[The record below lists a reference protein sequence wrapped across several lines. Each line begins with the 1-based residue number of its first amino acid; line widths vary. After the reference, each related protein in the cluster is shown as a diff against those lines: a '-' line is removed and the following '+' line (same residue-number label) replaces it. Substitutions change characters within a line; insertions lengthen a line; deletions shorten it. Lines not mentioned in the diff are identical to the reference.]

1 MYLKWTTDN
10 FPPQAFASGAE
21 TTGLFTA
28 FLGTNSL
35 FDQLVCNR
43 DAEAKRKVGSLAAAK
58 AVFFKT
64 FIYFFLFI

>member
-58 AVFFKT
+58 AVLKKKY
-64 FIYFFLFI
+64 IYFYLFD

>member
-10 FPPQAFASGAE
+10 FPPHAFASGAE

-43 DAEAKRKVGSLAAAK
+43 NAEAKRKVGSLAAAK
-58 AVFFKT
+58 AVFLKKKN
-64 FIYFFLFI
+64 YFYLFD

>member
-43 DAEAKRKVGSLAAAK
+43 NAEAKRKVGSRQSC
-58 AVFFKT
+58 FKKN
-64 FIYFFLFI
+64 